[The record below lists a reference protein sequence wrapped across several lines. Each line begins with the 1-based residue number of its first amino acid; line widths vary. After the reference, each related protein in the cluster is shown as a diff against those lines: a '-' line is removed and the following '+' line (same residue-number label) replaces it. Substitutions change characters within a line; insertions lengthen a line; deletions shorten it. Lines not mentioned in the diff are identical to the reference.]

1 MDESAARTTA
11 RYGSDHETLR
21 SEDAPLLTGAGRFTD
36 DINISGQAHGVFVR
50 SPVAHGVLRG
60 VDAAAAAAM
69 PGVLAVITGA
79 DLKAAGLGDIPPA
92 ITFPGKD
99 RMAMAAA
106 PKPVLAYEKV
116 RHAGEA
122 VALVVAET
130 AAQAADA
137 ADAVVPEFDVLP
149 AAPDVAG
156 ALADGAPQVWDSAA
170 GNVAFEWYDGD
181 ADAVAAAFDGAAHV
195 SRVELLDTRLA
206 PVSMEPRG
214 GVGEWGEGLGRYTLI
229 APTQGVGLVSKTFA
243 AQVFGV
249 EPDQVRVL
257 TRDVG
262 GGFGMKAHPY
272 PEYAAILHAARAV
285 GRPVKWCNSRLES
298 FLADTAGRDTLIEAE
313 MAFDADG
320 TIRGLRVDNRVG
332 MGAYLTTFSIVFAT
346 NNTKNCLSSV
356 YAIPAIGIDVT
367 MTLTNAAPLGPY
379 RGAGRPEA
387 IIAIEQLLDKA
398 AGELGMDR
406 VDIRR
411 RNLIPADA
419 MPYTTVN
426 GPIYDSGDF
435 AACLDKAL
443 ALGDWDGF
451 PARRA
456 ASEADGKLRG
466 IGLACFLE
474 VAGGILDETADLRF
488 EGDGHATV
496 RLGVQ
501 AMGQSHQSTYTRLIA
516 DRLGIPASKVR
527 LIEGDSLEAPP
538 GTPSVASR
546 SMMMAGSAMAMG
558 CDTAIEKGRALAGH
572 VLEAAAADVE
582 FDAGSFRIK
591 GTDREIDIL
600 GLADRIAS
608 MDLPVELAGGM
619 DAVEKFVSPQMTFP
633 NGCHICEVEIDPETG
648 VVTVARY
655 AAVDDVGN
663 VFDEMV
669 VEGQIHG
676 GVAQGL
682 GQVLGECVVYDDD
695 GQLVTGSFM
704 DYMMPRADDLPM
716 LDVGHHSV
724 PATTNP
730 LGAKGAGESGVAG
743 ALPSGM
749 AAVTDALASAGAGPI
764 DLPMTPARVWAALN
778 EAGGTIR

>member
-1 MDESAARTTA
+1 MPVDQITA
-11 RYGSDHETLR
+11 RYGSDIDTLR

-36 DINISGQAHGVFVR
+36 DINVTGQAHGVFVR
-50 SPVAHGVLRG
+50 SPVAHGVING
-60 VDAAAAAAM
+60 VDARDALAM

-79 DLKAAGLGDIPPA
+79 DLKASGLGDIPPV
-92 ITFPGKD
+92 ISFPGKD
-99 RMAMAAA
+99 GMAMADA
-106 PKPVLAYEKV
+106 PKPVLAYDKV

-137 ADAVVPEFDVLP
+137 AEAVGLDIAERPAVPH
-149 AAPDVAG
+149 VADT
-156 ALADGAPQVWDSAA
+156 LADGAPLVWDSVP
-170 GNVAFEWYDGD
+170 GNVAFAWEHGD
-181 ADAVAAAFDGAAHV
+181 RAAVDAAFDAAAHV

-214 GVGEWGEGLGRYTLI
+214 GIGEWDAALGRYTLT
-229 APTQGVGLVSKTFA
+229 APTQGVALVAKVFA
-243 AQVFGV
+243 TQVFGV
-249 EPDQVRVL
+249 APEQVRVL
-257 TRDVG
+257 THDVG

-272 PEYAAILHAARAV
+272 PEYAAILFAARTV

-298 FLADTAGRDTLIEAE
+298 FLADTAGRDTLIAAE

-320 TIRGLRVDNRVG
+320 RVTGLRVDNRVG
-332 MGAYLTTFSIVFAT
+332 MGAYLTTFSAVFAT
-346 NNTKNCLSSV
+346 NNTKNCLASV
-356 YAIPAIGIDVT
+356 YTIPAIHIDVT

-387 IIAIEQLLDKA
+387 IIAIEQLLDRGA
-398 AGELGMDR
+398 AEMGLDR

-411 RNLIPADA
+411 RNLIPASA
-419 MPYTTVN
+419 MPYTTPN
-426 GPIYDSGDF
+426 GPIYDSGEF
-435 AACLDKAL
+435 EACLDKAL
-443 ALGDWDGF
+443 ALADWDGF
-451 PARRA
+451 AARRA
-456 ASEADGKLRG
+456 QSEARGKLRG

-488 EGDGHATV
+488 EGDGYATV

-501 AMGQSHQSTYTRLIA
+501 AMGQSHLSTYTRLIA
-516 DRLGIPASKVR
+516 DRLGIAPSQVR

-546 SMMMAGSAMAMG
+546 SMMMAGSAMAVS
-558 CDTAIEKGRALAGH
+558 CDVAIARGKALAGH
-572 VLEAAAADVE
+572 VLEAAAEDIAFE
-582 FDAGSFRIK
+582 GGAFRIS
-591 GTDREIDIL
+591 GTDRAIGIL
-600 GLADRIAS
+600 DLAERIVG
-608 MDLPVELAGGM
+608 MDLPEELAGGM
-619 DAVEKFVSPQMTFP
+619 DAREKFESPQMTFP
-633 NGCHICEVEIDPETG
+633 NGCHVCEVEVDPETG
-648 VVTVARY
+648 VVTVVGY

-669 VEGQIHG
+669 VDGQIHG

-682 GQVLGECVVYDDD
+682 GQVLGEHVVYDAD
-695 GQLVTGSFM
+695 GQLVTASFM
-704 DYMMPRADDLPM
+704 DYMMPRADDLPD
-716 LDVGHHSV
+716 LRVGHHGV

-743 ALPSGM
+743 SLPSGM
-749 AAVTDALASAGAGPI
+749 AAVTDALASAGKGPI

-778 EAGGTIR
+778 G